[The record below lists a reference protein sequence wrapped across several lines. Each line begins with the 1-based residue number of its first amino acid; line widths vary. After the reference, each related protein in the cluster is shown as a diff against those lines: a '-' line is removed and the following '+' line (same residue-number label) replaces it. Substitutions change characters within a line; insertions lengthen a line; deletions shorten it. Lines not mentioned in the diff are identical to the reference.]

1 MLKPV
6 SHLVKEN
13 TSLYTNINQSVA
25 QVISEHN
32 IADMESL
39 KELPFPEAMIG
50 QIGTPAAAIEDFEQF
65 VTNSLTD
72 QIFNALIYVCLNI
85 VLYLALRI
93 VLGAF
98 GIVAR
103 LPVIR
108 ELNHLAG
115 FLLGLA
121 EGLVFLWL
129 ICLLL
134 QACGSEPWAQQV
146 FVQINDNSLLSWI
159 YNHNVVADFLAK
171 LI

>member
-1 MLKPV
+1 
-6 SHLVKEN
+6 
-13 TSLYTNINQSVA
+13 
-25 QVISEHN
+25 
-32 IADMESL
+32 
-39 KELPFPEAMIG
+39 
-50 QIGTPAAAIEDFEQF
+50 
-65 VTNSLTD
+65 
-72 QIFNALIYVCLNI
+72 